1 MYLHHLMAYWAES
14 CIFKKTHFSKIAAG
28 GHIVFQIMLIFE
40 LDLALSEL
48 QTSVKFL
55 KNQRLHSK
63 VISRTSSLVK
73 VAMAAILVAR
83 TRPKIKLV
91 QDNMMIKIP
100 TKFN

>member
-1 MYLHHLMAYWAES
+1 MA
-14 CIFKKTHFSKIAAG
+14 TG

-40 LDLALSEL
+40 LELALSEI
-48 QTSVKFL
+48 QPNAKL
-55 KNQRLHSK
+55 KKNRRLHSK
-63 VISRTSSLVK
+63 VISRTSLLVM